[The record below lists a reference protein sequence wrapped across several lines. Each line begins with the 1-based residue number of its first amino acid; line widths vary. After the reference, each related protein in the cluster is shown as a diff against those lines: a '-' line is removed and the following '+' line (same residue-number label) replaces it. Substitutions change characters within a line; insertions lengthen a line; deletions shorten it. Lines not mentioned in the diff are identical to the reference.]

1 MTYGDKIRN
10 MSDEE
15 LAEFLGEVSNNGDDY
30 LFKIP
35 GMGCFAHTDDIAE
48 KLGEEIDEKI
58 SEI

>member
-10 MSDEE
+10 MTDEE

-30 LFKIP
+30 LFRIP

-48 KLGEEIDEKI
+48 KLGEEIDE
-58 SEI
+58 